1 MGELSNCP
9 ECYQLFVR
17 TQFKT
22 VCDACYKEEE
32 QKFEVVYGFLKQSK
46 NRMATLFEVEE
57 QTDVE
62 EDLILKFIRQG
73 RIQLA
78 NFPNL
83 GYPCQKCG
91 TLIRENKLCTS
102 CGKDIKTQL
111 FELEQEEE
119 RRQKVTEKQ
128 ATYYTIQPKNN

>member
-9 ECYQLFVR
+9 ECYQLFVK

-22 VCDACYKEEE
+22 VCDTCHKEEE
-32 QKFEVVYGFLKQSK
+32 RKFEVVYGFLKHSK
-46 NRMATLFEVEE
+46 NRTATL
-57 QTDVE
+57 TDVE
-62 EDLILKFIRQG
+62 EHTGVEEELILKFIRQR

-78 NFPNL
+78 SFPNL

-91 TLIRENKLCTS
+91 KLIRENKLCIS

-111 FELEQEEE
+111 YEIDQEDE
-119 RRQKVTEKQ
+119 RRHKVTEKQ
-128 ATYYTIQPKNN
+128 TTFYTNTTKYK

>member
-1 MGELSNCP
+1 M
-9 ECYQLFVR
+9 
-17 TQFKT
+17 
-22 VCDACYKEEE
+22 EEE
-32 QKFEVVYGFLKQSK
+32 
-46 NRMATLFEVEE
+46 
-57 QTDVE
+57 
-62 EDLILKFIRQG
+62 LILKFIRQR

-91 TLIRENKLCTS
+91 KLIRENKLCIA

-111 FELEQEEE
+111 YELDQEDE

-128 ATYYTIQPKNN
+128 TTFYTYTTKNK